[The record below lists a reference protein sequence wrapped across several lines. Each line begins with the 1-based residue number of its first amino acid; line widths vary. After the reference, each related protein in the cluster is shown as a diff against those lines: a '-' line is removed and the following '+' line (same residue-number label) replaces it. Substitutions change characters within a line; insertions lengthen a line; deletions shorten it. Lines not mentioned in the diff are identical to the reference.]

1 MGFNGFYWVLLGFTR
16 LLWFR
21 SGYNWDL
28 QVLFCGW
35 RTSGLADPSAAASSI
50 SDARRR
56 IPQTV
61 PSFLA
66 TLLHLISFFCFYRVL
81 LGFYRVEPGRKR
93 FDCVFQGCSL
103 STSVLLG
110 FTEFFWVFMVF
121 LYGID
126 LCGMSLTFGAV
137 WLGNSGKELELE
149 IVRCQ
154 CVRTWKSRER
164 LGQSKVR

>member
-1 MGFNGFYWVLLGFTR
+1 MGFNGFYWVLLGCYGFGLVIIEIYRFFFADGGR
-16 LLWFR
+16 LDWR
-21 SGYNWDL
+21 I
-28 QVLFCGW
+28 QV
-35 RTSGLADPSAAASSI
+35 RRRHPSATPGVAFHRRSRHSSPPYCI
-50 SDARRR
+50 WS
-56 IPQTV
+56 V
-61 PSFLA
+61 
-66 TLLHLISFFCFYRVL
+66 FFCLYRVL

-93 FDCVFQGCSL
+93 FDRVFQGCSL